1 MRRMLRRGQRVPAPV
16 TIHMRDTAQ
25 QRRTHRQMVI
35 AAQYA
40 VRGKCRRHDS
50 SMAIQCHID
59 IGTMSSA
66 ILTIARL
73 SAAAHGPTTSDA
85 LTLTRNAAQ
94 TAAGSP
100 RPPPQPLA
108 PHHSTATTAHA
119 TPLTAAARRSDR
131 RGDPHRSWRRTPSA
145 RVAPGGGGRSSDAD
159 ACMRYGVTRP
169 DCLAASLPLHVCV
182 LCTGAG
188 LHSTDDCTTL
198 QSQLCGLLWALWPD
212 GVQRTSAAAHAAA
225 VTMVTVGCGAAG
237 NVREWRHP
245 RGSASTQQPHIAHR
259 VRVVA
264 GVGAPQLS
272 RSQFWR
278 NAAVPPACAVRVT
291 IHRGARRHGPSRPGP
306 GTTSAPPRH
315 QAPRAMHLLRCPQAG
330 RPPVCR
336 SVKGT
341 GGASTDTP
349 VTA

>member
-169 DCLAASLPLHVCV
+169 DCLAASLPLHVGTRAYCV
-182 LCTGAG
+182 QALGCIRQTTVPHYRVSCAG
-188 LHSTDDCTTL
+188 C
-198 QSQLCGLLWALWPD
+198 CGHCGQMAY
-212 GVQRTSAAAHAAA
+212 SARLPLP
-225 VTMVTVGCGAAG
+225 TPPPS
-237 NVREWRHP
+237 RW
-245 RGSASTQQPHIAHR
+245 
-259 VRVVA
+259 
-264 GVGAPQLS
+264 S
-272 RSQFWR
+272 RSGAER
-278 NAAVPPACAVRVT
+278 
-291 IHRGARRHGPSRPGP
+291 RG
-306 GTTSAPPRH
+306 T
-315 QAPRAMHLLRCPQAG
+315 
-330 RPPVCR
+330 
-336 SVKGT
+336 
-341 GGASTDTP
+341 
-349 VTA
+349 